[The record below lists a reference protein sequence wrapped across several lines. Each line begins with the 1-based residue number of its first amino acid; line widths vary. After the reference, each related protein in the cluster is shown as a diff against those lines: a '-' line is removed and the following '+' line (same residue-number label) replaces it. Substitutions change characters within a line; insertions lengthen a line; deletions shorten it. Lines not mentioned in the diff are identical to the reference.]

1 MNPRG
6 KPATE
11 TRIRD
16 ANRVLPEVMTD
27 LRVCGSLLCGYPE
40 TSRHPIAS
48 LARVGPLGLT
58 APILTALVSV
68 GRLVPCKPDKS
79 RQGQKPR

>member
-16 ANRVLPEVMTD
+16 ANRVLPRSDDGAVACAARCFAATRKQAAAL
-27 LRVCGSLLCGYPE
+27 LRP
-40 TSRHPIAS
+40 
-48 LARVGPLGLT
+48 
-58 APILTALVSV
+58 
-68 GRLVPCKPDKS
+68 
-79 RQGQKPR
+79 